1 MSPQSLP
8 PVDPTCP
15 CPPRAAGSC
24 CHDTPRELPRPG
36 GSYPN
41 SYGLRWLE
49 LPALPS
55 TAHPRSERGSERLAK
70 APPWL
75 FSAESDMAPLP
86 YVTHAFRLQPSTTRD
101 LPTTA
106 HRLFA
111 RASLVWTGGMCI
123 RAVCVWTREVGAR
136 ARRHGCSPTLYAP
149 HGRARL
155 GVSRPCACGATG
167 TPKPSAKICPTSSIA
182 GGRRAT
188 AWSAWLYLYSSIQH
202 GISGG

>member
-86 YVTHAFRLQPSTTRD
+86 YVTHAFRLQPSTASRD
-101 LPTTA
+101 HHFGSNPRPPATFPPLLIASSPVPL
-106 HRLFA
+106 LFGQVA
-111 RASLVWTGGMCI
+111 CAYGR
-123 RAVCVWTREVGAR
+123 
-136 ARRHGCSPTLYAP
+136 YAC
-149 HGRARL
+149 GLERL
-155 GVSRPCACGATG
+155 GREPAAMGAH
-167 TPKPSAKICPTSSIA
+167 PLCMLRMA
-182 GGRRAT
+182 GLGWA
-188 AWSAWLYLYSSIQH
+188 
-202 GISGG
+202 